1 MPLFHALIRRLQSQ
15 RSRRVR
21 AERELIA
28 VMGEPLLAARPLA
41 PEAVRALAH
50 QLLEHWF
57 NGRRSLL
64 PVVSARTQDGR
75 TSLAMQLAHAFAGL
89 GQRTLLIDADLRAPS
104 LHRRFSIANEGGLAD
119 FLDGRGARLAACGEN
134 LAVLAAGSVR
144 EDPLELLSRDRL
156 RQFLGAAARPFRV
169 VLADTPAAARGPD
182 LEMFAALAGGALL
195 VVRKGEEASRLASL
209 RRRLTRCAAKQVAT
223 VFNYT

>member
-1 MPLFHALIRRLQSQ
+1 
-15 RSRRVR
+15 
-21 AERELIA
+21 
-28 VMGEPLLAARPLA
+28 
-41 PEAVRALAH
+41 
-50 QLLEHWF
+50 
-57 NGRRSLL
+57 
-64 PVVSARTQDGR
+64 
-75 TSLAMQLAHAFAGL
+75 AM
-89 GQRTLLIDADLRAPS
+89 GQRTLLIDADLRSPT
-104 LHRRFSIANEGGLAD
+104 LHHKFSIANTGGLAD
-119 FLDGRGARLAACGEN
+119 FLDGRGVRLAACGEN

-195 VVRKGEEASRLASL
+195 VVRKGEDASRLASL
-209 RRRLTRCAAKQVAT
+209 RRRLTRCAARPVAA